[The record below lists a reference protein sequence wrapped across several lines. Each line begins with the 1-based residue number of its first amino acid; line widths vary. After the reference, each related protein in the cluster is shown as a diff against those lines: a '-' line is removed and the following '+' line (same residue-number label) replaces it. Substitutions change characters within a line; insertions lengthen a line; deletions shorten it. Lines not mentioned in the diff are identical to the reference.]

1 MTGHDAVREQ
11 EIAETRQIRSIAR
24 QVARIAQDRQRRLDL
39 TLLALGVFTGGSLWV
54 AILRNFEPMAVWLG
68 AIASTAVALQA
79 GYSRLRNYLKLSLEA
94 LLIQE
99 KTTDLL
105 IRYTKNPLM
114 PRSEYRAEMKKLEDA
129 ASKLRDGSGF
139 RGMVN
144 PRDDA

>member
-94 LLIQE
+94 LLIQ
-99 KTTDLL
+99 
-105 IRYTKNPLM
+105 
-114 PRSEYRAEMKKLEDA
+114 
-129 ASKLRDGSGF
+129 
-139 RGMVN
+139 
-144 PRDDA
+144 